1 VPVDATRASGVDPFD
16 VDLRV
21 LHVVHPAASEAARYA
36 RDVADGEA
44 HRGWDVHV
52 FGLPRSGP
60 PVTAHPWP
68 GPRRGTRRAIRELRA
83 VVADARPDVVVLH
96 GGTAGFVGRLVVR
109 GRVPTAYVPHGWSF
123 RRTAMPTRP
132 FAVTWERLASR
143 WTNVVVAVS
152 PVDAEAA
159 LRARIWIPVFAV
171 CDTAAHPVDDAVE
184 QLAAVA
190 VRAYAFG
197 RPARTTILSMR
208 EAAVTAAAAGG

>member
-21 LHVVHPAASEAARYA
+21 LHVVHPAVGEAARYV

-68 GPRRGTRRAIRELRA
+68 GPRRSTRRAIRELRA
-83 VVADARPDVVVLH
+83 VVADARPDVVLLH
-96 GGTAGFVGRLVVR
+96 GGPAGFVGRLVVR
-109 GRVPTAYVPHGWSF
+109 GRVPTVHVPHGWSF
-123 RRTAMPTRP
+123 GSASALTRP
-132 FAVTWERLASR
+132 IAIAWERVAAR

-159 LRARIWIPVFAV
+159 LRARVWIPVFAV
-171 CDTAAHPVDDAVE
+171 DDTVDHPVDDAVE
-184 QLAAVA
+184 QIAAVA

-208 EAAVTAAAAGG
+208 EAAVTAAAAGP